1 MQLDSSI
8 RSTAISIWLWSCVV
22 VLGLCGKDTYLVC
35 SKEYGDQVHILN
47 PVYPFDILTTLWAS
61 FCMYEWR
68 RRNIVNFMKYGE
80 RQFSVKTK
88 DLCPFG
94 WVARWDGAASFSE
107 SRMESLHSH
116 AREYADLNRILHII
130 VMFIVLYLCFILFF
144 ISRGNA
150 RAHT

>member
-1 MQLDSSI
+1 MVLRCLLLYEEHVFSCICGAILMQLDSSI

-22 VLGLCGKDTYLVC
+22 VLGLCGRDTYLVC

-61 FCMYEWR
+61 FCMYEWC

-94 WVARWDGAASFSE
+94 WVARWYGAASFCIWLE
-107 SRMESLHSH
+107 SDQSGV
-116 AREYADLNRILHII
+116 AQNWEYFN
-130 VMFIVLYLCFILFF
+130 
-144 ISRGNA
+144 
-150 RAHT
+150 